1 MNMEGKE
8 NQKVR
13 LKVEEGNQL
22 VIEESYTMIWM
33 ILWYQGVMTPM
44 NLIRVERR
52 KVKVAQKH
60 IKMTPGTQM

>member
-33 ILWYQGVMTPM
+33 ILWCQGVMTLM
-44 NLIRVERR
+44 NLIQKERR
-52 KVKVAQKH
+52 KVKVARKH
-60 IKMTPGTQM
+60 IKTTPGTQM

>member
-13 LKVEEGNQL
+13 LKVAEGNQL

-33 ILWYQGVMTPM
+33 IL
-44 NLIRVERR
+44 
-52 KVKVAQKH
+52 
-60 IKMTPGTQM
+60 